1 VLPEDFVESV
11 RRHGIM
17 EPLAIKEDGTIISGH
32 RRWQAALALG
42 METVPVRVV
51 RYADD
56 LDEREAI
63 IEFNRQ
69 REKTFSQKMA
79 EAEELEAVE
88 RERARRRKAEAGKA
102 NLPTVSAGNISLT
115 HEEKGQTRDK
125 VAAAVGLGSG
135 RTYET
140 AKKVWEAAK
149 KGDETA
155 KKLVGEL
162 DAGKKTVH
170 TAYKELMNEAE
181 APAPD
186 PQPAPAKV
194 EAEEATE
201 APAEVSVFA
210 VEAPGPALE
219 PTAVVAAPAPKPHVA
234 YNSGNNEWYTPAEY
248 IEAARAVMGGIDL
261 DPASSP
267 LANEVVQATLYFTAE
282 DDGLK
287 QPWAGRVWM
296 NPPYSQ
302 PLIQQFCEK
311 LVAHVR
317 AGEVREACVL
327 VNNATE
333 TTWFQL
339 LATVAAAICF
349 PKGRIRFWSPDGQ
362 DGAPLQG
369 QAVLYMGPQ
378 PDKFAQEFQKFGFV
392 VRL

>member
-1 VLPEDFVESV
+1 
-11 RRHGIM
+11 
-17 EPLAIKEDGTIISGH
+17 
-32 RRWQAALALG
+32 
-42 METVPVRVV
+42 
-51 RYADD
+51 
-56 LDEREAI
+56 
-63 IEFNRQ
+63 
-69 REKTFSQKMA
+69 MA

-88 RERARRRKAEAGKA
+88 RERARRRMSEAAKAQRQGVEIFPRPDAGK
-102 NLPTVSAGNISLT
+102 
-115 HEEKGQTRDK
+115 TRDK

-135 RTYET
+135 RTYDK
-140 AKKVWEAAK
+140 AAKVWEAAK

-155 KKLVGEL
+155 KKLVEEL
-162 DAGKKTVH
+162 DSGKTTVH
-170 TAYKELMNEAE
+170 AAYKAVVKENEKQERKQA
-181 APAPD
+181 
-186 PQPAPAKV
+186 
-194 EAEEATE
+194 
-201 APAEVSVFA
+201 AEVA
-210 VEAPGPALE
+210 ERHM
-219 PTAVVAAPAPKPHVA
+219 AAPAARPHVA
-234 YNSGNNEWYTPAEY
+234 YNSGNNEWYTPPEY
-248 IEAARAVMGGIDL
+248 IEVARAVMGGIDL

-267 LANEVVQATLYFTAE
+267 LANEVVKATLYFTAE

-333 TTWFQL
+333 TAWFQL

-362 DGAPLQG
+362 GGAPLQG
-369 QAVLYMGPQ
+369 QAVLYMGPRA
-378 PDKFAQEFQKFGFV
+378 DIFAQEFKKFGFV

>member
-1 VLPEDFVESV
+1 MIALTEKYQVMPPLTDEEYEALKADIAEHGVQVPVEYDEEGNILDGYHRVRACLELGITDWPKVV
-11 RRHGIM
+11 RRGLTEEQKRAHARRLNLNRRHLTREQKRALIA
-17 EPLAIKEDGTIISGH
+17 EALKEAPHKSDRQH
-32 RRWQAALALG
+32 AKALG
-42 METVPVRVV
+42 V
-51 RYADD
+51 D
-56 LDEREAI
+56 
-63 IEFNRQ
+63 
-69 REKTFSQKMA
+69 
-79 EAEELEAVE
+79 
-88 RERARRRKAEAGKA
+88 
-102 NLPTVSAGNISLT
+102 
-115 HEEKGQTRDK
+115 H
-125 VAAAVGLGSG
+125 
-135 RTYET
+135 
-140 AKKVWEAAK
+140 
-149 KGDETA
+149 
-155 KKLVGEL
+155 
-162 DAGKKTVH
+162 KTVGAVRREYESIGEIPQCDRV
-170 TAYKELMNEAE
+170 TSDGRVYPAERKTE
-181 APAPD
+181 APAHD
-186 PQPAPAKV
+186 VQPAPAKV
-194 EAEEATE
+194 EAEEAKE

-210 VEAPGPALE
+210 AQSQVPALE
-219 PTAVVAAPAPKPHVA
+219 APVVVESASAPKPHVA

-302 PLIQQFCEK
+302 PLIQHFCEK

-333 TTWFQL
+333 TAWFQL

-349 PKGRIRFWSPDGQ
+349 PRGRIRFWSPDGQ
-362 DGAPLQG
+362 EGAPLQG